1 MLAWWM
7 SGGGPVAAA
16 GGRPPPPAT
25 FPVVVVFL
33 RGNQKHVGS
42 AVEFHVCFGATDALH
57 VMAFVGFGFMLCG
70 CLFGDFRWGAMLYIE
85 SYDYCLEPNAT

>member
-1 MLAWWM
+1 MRRGGVGMVDERWQRGGCRRRAATT
-7 SGGGPVAAA
+7 SGDFAGGGGFSPWE
-16 GGRPPPPAT
+16 P
-25 FPVVVVFL
+25 
-33 RGNQKHVGS
+33 KHAGS

-85 SYDYCLEPNAT
+85 SL

>member
-1 MLAWWM
+1 M

-16 GGRPPPPAT
+16 GGRPPPPVT
-25 FPVVVVFL
+25 FPAVVVFL
-33 RGNQKHVGS
+33 RGNQKHVGL

-70 CLFGDFRWGAMLYIE
+70 CLFGDFR
-85 SYDYCLEPNAT
+85 